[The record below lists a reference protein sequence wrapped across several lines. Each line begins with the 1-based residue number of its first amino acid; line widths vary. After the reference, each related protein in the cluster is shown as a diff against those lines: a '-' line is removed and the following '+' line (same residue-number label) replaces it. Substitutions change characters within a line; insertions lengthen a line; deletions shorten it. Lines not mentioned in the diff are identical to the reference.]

1 MKNIC
6 ITGVSGYLGRRL
18 VGELSGRKD
27 IGKII
32 GIDIAPISGDIK
44 KVDFHKMDIR
54 DPEIGKIMSDN
65 KIDTVFHLA
74 FIVQPIHD
82 KKLMH
87 EVDYNGT
94 KNILESSL
102 SSGVRHVIAISS
114 TLGYGA
120 YRDNPEKL
128 TEEHPMRGKKMFPYG
143 NEKAIVDNMIQDF
156 ARGHS
161 EMVITTLRPCT
172 VFGPSV
178 HNYIY
183 RMLFMPTVVR
193 IIGSNPDFQFVH
205 EDDFVKAC
213 ILAMEKMAP
222 GAFNIAGDG
231 VLKVSNI
238 AEMVGA
244 KVIPVSAWFMYPVM
258 ELLWRLRVKMV
269 ESNRGILEYMRY
281 PFVADNEKAKK
292 ILGFYPKYTSVQT
305 LEETVKSRDERR
317 KKGGE

>member
-18 VGELSGRKD
+18 VNELSGRKD

-32 GIDIAPISGDIK
+32 GIDIAQMSGDIK
-44 KVDFHKMDIR
+44 KLDFRKMDIR
-54 DPEIGKIMSDN
+54 DPGIGKLLSEN
-65 KIDTVFHLA
+65 NIDTVFHLA
-74 FIVQPIHD
+74 FIVQPVHD

-102 SSGVRHVIAISS
+102 ASGVKHVIAISS

-120 YRDNPEKL
+120 YKDNPEKL

-156 ARGHS
+156 GAAHT
-161 EMVITTLRPCT
+161 EMIITTLRPCT

-178 HNYIY
+178 RNYIY
-183 RMLFMPTVVR
+183 RMLSMPTVVK
-193 IIGSNPDFQFVH
+193 ISDSDPDFQFVH
-205 EDDFVKAC
+205 EDDFVRAC
-213 ILAMEKMAP
+213 IFAMEKKAP
-222 GAFNIAGDG
+222 GPFNIAGDG
-231 VLKVSNI
+231 VLKVSRI

-244 KVIPVSAWFMYPVM
+244 RVIPVTAWFIYPVM

-292 ILGFYPKYTSVQT
+292 ILGFYPQYTSVQT
-305 LEETVKSRDERR
+305 LEETIKSRKERR
-317 KKGGE
+317 KKGVE